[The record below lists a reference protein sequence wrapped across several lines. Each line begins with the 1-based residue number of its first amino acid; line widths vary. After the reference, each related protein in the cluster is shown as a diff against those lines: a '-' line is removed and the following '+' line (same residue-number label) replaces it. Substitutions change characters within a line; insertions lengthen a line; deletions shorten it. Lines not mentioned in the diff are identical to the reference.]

1 MSFNIEEDKL
11 KECKI
16 VFDMFDK
23 DKDGKITTNELGD
36 VMRILG
42 AAPSQIE
49 LEETIKAIEKN
60 GNNLIEFKK
69 FMMIY
74 RRKMETQDS
83 EEDLIDEFKKLD
95 VEGNGK
101 ITESALRKLMSN
113 YENALSS
120 EEIEE
125 IIQEAHVD
133 DDGNIDYAK
142 FVKVLLGKI

>member
-1 MSFNIEEDKL
+1 
-11 KECKI
+11 
-16 VFDMFDK
+16 
-23 DKDGKITTNELGD
+23 
-36 VMRILG
+36 
-42 AAPSQIE
+42 
-49 LEETIKAIEKN
+49 
-60 GNNLIEFKK
+60 
-69 FMMIY
+69 
-74 RRKMETQDS
+74 METQDS

-101 ITESALRKLMSN
+101 ITESALRNLMSN

>member
-49 LEETIKAIEKN
+49 LEETIKSIEKN

-69 FMMIY
+69 VQKNK
-74 RRKMETQDS
+74 R
-83 EEDLIDEFKKLD
+83 
-95 VEGNGK
+95 N
-101 ITESALRKLMSN
+101 
-113 YENALSS
+113 
-120 EEIEE
+120 
-125 IIQEAHVD
+125 
-133 DDGNIDYAK
+133 
-142 FVKVLLGKI
+142 

>member
-49 LEETIKAIEKN
+49 LEETIKAIENN
-60 GNNLIEFKK
+60 GNNFTESKK

-101 ITESALRKLMSN
+101 ITESALRNLMSN